1 MATDLY
7 VGMRTIG
14 YLAGRAEGPRAA
26 ISILAAAAGPS
37 RVQVDFG
44 IGHRFRQFVVND
56 AQQAI
61 HTEVIVRALGAVADN
76 GVADAT

>member
-1 MATDLY
+1 MAADLY

-14 YLAGRAEGPRAA
+14 NLVSRAEGPSAA
-26 ISILAAAAGPS
+26 VAILAAATGPGC
-37 RVQVDFG
+37 VEVN
-44 IGHRFRQFVVND
+44 FRIRNRLGKFVEDD

-61 HTEVIVRALGAVADN
+61 HTEVVVRALGAVADN